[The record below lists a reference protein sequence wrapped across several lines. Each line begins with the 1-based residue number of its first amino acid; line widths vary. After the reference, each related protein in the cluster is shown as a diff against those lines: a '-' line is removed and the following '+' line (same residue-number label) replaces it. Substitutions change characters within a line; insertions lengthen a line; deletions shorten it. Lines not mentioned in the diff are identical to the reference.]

1 MSPDDTSQKVGR
13 LGKTLTWRRLAQN
26 PEVTLFE
33 AVNYSNFA
41 VPPLGIVLAV
51 EPWQRQR
58 PGGVNSS
65 RSSVQERR
73 RLPYSVTASR
83 YRIVTFFHSLLVF
96 ITNRNQ
102 TFLPIIINAWYTIVT
117 GHFLAKLNFQ
127 VETPRARR
135 AGRRVRVTPL
145 SIYLYPLER
154 I

>member
-1 MSPDDTSQKVGR
+1 MAAARPKPRSHFIRGR
-13 LGKTLTWRRLAQN
+13 
-26 PEVTLFE
+26 ELFN
-33 AVNYSNFA
+33 VV
-41 VPPLGIVLAV
+41 VPPLGIVLTVA
-51 EPWQRQR
+51 PSRRQQH
-58 PGGVNSS
+58 PGGVHSS
-65 RSSVQERR
+65 RSSVQEQR